1 MQIVFEDDYLMVL
14 NKPAGMVVNRAETVS
29 TDTVQD
35 WVEKSGKL
43 VGSDELFVKRSG
55 IAHRL
60 DKETSGCLLV
70 AKDPETLKKLLGL
83 FKNREIHKEYL
94 ALVHG
99 KLDPKEGEM
108 SLPIKRDWRDREK
121 WVVSYEGRSAQTAW
135 KVERYMGEGD
145 QILTLVR
152 LFPKTGRT
160 HQIRVHMTH
169 LGHPLFADERY
180 LGNKRREA
188 DRQKL
193 SRHFLHAAALEFVHP
208 VTLEKMHIEAPLP
221 KELADVLI

>member
-29 TDTVQD
+29 GETVQD

-43 VGSDELFVKRSG
+43 SGNDDLFVKRSG

-70 AKDPETLKKLLGL
+70 AKDPETLVKLLRL
-83 FKNREIHKEYL
+83 FKEREIHKEYL

-99 KLDPKEGEM
+99 KLEPKEGEM
-108 SLPIKRDWRDREK
+108 CLPIKRDWRDREK
-121 WVVSYEGRSAQTAW
+121 WIVSYEGRSAQTAW
-135 KVERYMGEGD
+135 KVERYLTKGD
-145 QILTLVR
+145 QVLTLVR

-169 LGHPLFADERY
+169 LGHPLFGDERY
-180 LGNKRREA
+180 LGSKRKQA
-188 DRQKL
+188 DRL
-193 SRHFLHAAALEFVHP
+193 VLARHFLHAAALEFVHP
-208 VTLEKMHIEAPLP
+208 ATNQKMHIEAPLP